1 MSNAIVSKIRAK
13 LTRAEHHIQ
22 DFQLATQAFYDT
34 TPYTVAVREDA
45 QAGKRVYYIDK
56 ADILPDA
63 LAAIAADAIQNLRSS
78 LDHLAYQLVLH
89 GRSGTEPDWPVYYPI
104 AKGASEYP
112 AWRGGS
118 IKDVRQEVIDAIDA
132 TEPYKG
138 GKGHALWQLNELTGS
153 DKHQIL
159 VGAGAFY
166 SGVDIAV
173 DIRNMALKLGFGNA
187 KIPDI
192 LLRPADKL
200 LPLKVG
206 DELYIEPLDNEVA
219 QDRRFTFDISFNAPG
234 IIEGEPAIKTL
245 KDMSNLVGSIID
257 TFEPFFT

>member
-13 LTRAEHHIQ
+13 VTRAEQHIQ
-22 DFQLATQAFYDT
+22 DFQLATRDFHDT
-34 TPYTVAVREDA
+34 KPYTVAVKEDA
-45 QAGKRVYYIDK
+45 QAGKRVYYIAK
-56 ADILPDA
+56 ADIVPDA
-63 LAAIAADAIQNLRSS
+63 LAAIAADVIQNLRSS

-89 GRSGTEPDWPVYYPI
+89 ERGGTKPDWNVYYPI
-104 AKGASEYP
+104 TRDPSQYP
-112 AWRGGS
+112 ALRKRN
-118 IKDVRQEVIDAIDA
+118 IKGVRQEAIDAIDA

-138 GKGHALWQLNELTGS
+138 GKGHALWQLNELNRP
-153 DKHQIL
+153 DKHQFL

-173 DIRNMALKLGFGNA
+173 DFRKLPGLENF
-187 KIPDI
+187 KVPD
-192 LLRPADKL
+192 LFLRPADKL

-206 DELYIEPLDNEVA
+206 DELYIEPLDHEMA

-234 IIEGEPAIKTL
+234 IIEGEPAIKTVQ
-245 KDMSNLVGSIID
+245 DMSNLVGSIID

>member
-1 MSNAIVSKIRAK
+1 MSNAIVSNIRAK

-22 DFQLATQAFYDT
+22 NFQLATQAFYDT

-63 LAAIAADAIQNLRSS
+63 LVAIAADAIQNLRSS

-89 GRSGTEPDWPVYYPI
+89 ERGGTEPDWPVYYPI
-104 AKGASEYP
+104 ANGASEYP
-112 AWRGGS
+112 AWRGGT
-118 IKDVRQEVIDAIDA
+118 IKDVRQEAINAIDA

-138 GKGHALWQLNELTGS
+138 GKGHALWQLHNLSIS
-153 DKHQIL
+153 DKHKLL

-173 DIRNMALKLGFGNA
+173 DIRNMSRKLGWENVKLYDLF
-187 KIPDI
+187 
-192 LLRPADKL
+192 LRPADKL

-206 DELYIEPLDNEVA
+206 DELYIEPLDPHYLA
-219 QDRRFTFDISFNAPG
+219 TTSA
-234 IIEGEPAIKTL
+234 
-245 KDMSNLVGSIID
+245 
-257 TFEPFFT
+257 